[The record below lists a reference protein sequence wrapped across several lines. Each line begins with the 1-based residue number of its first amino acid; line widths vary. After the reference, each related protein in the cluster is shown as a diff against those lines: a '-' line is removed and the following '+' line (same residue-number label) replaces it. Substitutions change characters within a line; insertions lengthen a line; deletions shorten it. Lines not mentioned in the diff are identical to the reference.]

1 MVKTPLEMTL
11 FSYAHSIIENPLKVG
26 VFIQLNWMVLRLVQ
40 DSVLTSEFRVIS
52 YQHLDHLSHSCGLSP
67 HG

>member
-1 MVKTPLEMTL
+1 
-11 FSYAHSIIENPLKVG
+11 
-26 VFIQLNWMVLRLVQ
+26 MVLRLVQ